1 MHTNCQRTVSR
12 PQGTLWVP
20 EEPWMLKPQ
29 PTACVWKGP
38 CEQRP
43 HCHLRYR
50 STLTFLRAVP
60 ATVSPLLCS
69 CYGYTL

>member
-1 MHTNCQRTVSR
+1 M
-12 PQGTLWVP
+12 L